1 MYVYKYISMHACM
14 YVCVQVCMYV
24 CLHVLLY
31 VCMYI
36 CGYVYIYCKF
46 DNDIPLAHFCEK
58 LKNKGK
64 EDQKEKKLITTNEK
78 NEIKGK

>member
-1 MYVYKYISMHACM
+1 MHVCMCPGM
-14 YVCVQVCMYV
+14 YVCIM
-24 CLHVLLY
+24 HVLLY

-46 DNDIPLAHFCEK
+46 DNEIPLAHFCEK

-64 EDQKEKKLITTNEK
+64 EDQKEKVNNNNK
-78 NEIKGK
+78 